1 MKPLRKA
8 KSHFEQ
14 TFVKFCQDKQENVTS
29 SKDLEVNGGLNLAVK
44 RAKPSNTGP
53 ILGNAGVPNPKVLG
67 RRRKSQHVKRLE
79 NNKLQ

>member
-53 ILGNAGVPNPKVLG
+53 ILGNAGG
-67 RRRKSQHVKRLE
+67 SKSQGAGKKEKKPTCQEAR
-79 NNKLQ
+79 KQ